1 MDGFKKRLS
10 ESVQLKLS
18 LALSLAILVV
28 GLVAGT
34 FSFMTAF
41 DEANELQD
49 DVLKQVA
56 QLMDRQRLSS
66 TPPAI
71 AEPVKPGDEEVR
83 VIVQPLGVAPSAA
96 PSAGLGVPV
105 GEQLPLP
112 AQLSEGMHTL
122 DVAGER
128 FRVLVKTTAAGE
140 RFAVAQELSFR
151 NAIAR
156 EGALRTVMPFLILV
170 PVLLLIVADLV
181 PKMFRPI
188 AVLSQEIDQRAEQ
201 ALHPIEDRQLPIEVR
216 PFVRA
221 INQLLA
227 RVGQSMASQRRFVA
241 DAAHELRSPLTA
253 LSLQAERLADADMS
267 AQARERLTTLRQG
280 IERGRNLMDQL
291 LSLSRAQSAVDT
303 PRSRISLQDL
313 FRRVLEDLMPLAEA
327 RQIDI
332 GVESADDAWVW
343 SNELDMMAVL
353 RNLVDNAIR
362 YTPPGGRVD
371 LRLDHSGGRTVLRVQ
386 DTGPGISQ
394 EEQSRVFDP
403 FYRVVGN
410 EQLGSGLGLSIV
422 KAVCDRIGVVI
433 LLGVGHPET
442 QTGLSVT
449 LVFPAAVEVQV

>member
-1 MDGFKKRLS
+1 
-10 ESVQLKLS
+10 
-18 LALSLAILVV
+18 
-28 GLVAGT
+28 
-34 FSFMTAF
+34 
-41 DEANELQD
+41 
-49 DVLKQVA
+49 
-56 QLMDRQRLSS
+56 
-66 TPPAI
+66 
-71 AEPVKPGDEEVR
+71 
-83 VIVQPLGVAPSAA
+83 
-96 PSAGLGVPV
+96 
-105 GEQLPLP
+105 
-112 AQLSEGMHTL
+112 
-122 DVAGER
+122 
-128 FRVLVKTTAAGE
+128 
-140 RFAVAQELSFR
+140 
-151 NAIAR
+151 
-156 EGALRTVMPFLILV
+156 
-170 PVLLLIVADLV
+170 
-181 PKMFRPI
+181 
-188 AVLSQEIDQRAEQ
+188 
-201 ALHPIEDRQLPIEVR
+201 
-216 PFVRA
+216 
-221 INQLLA
+221 LLA

-241 DAAHELRSPLTA
+241 DAAHELRSPLSA

-343 SNELDMMAVL
+343 SNELDMTAVL

-410 EQLGSGLGLSIV
+410 EQVGSGLGLSIV

-449 LVFPAAVEVQV
+449 LVFPAAVVV